1 MVCAIR
7 RQTISH
13 VLWVLTQRN
22 VNNNPSI
29 SRYCVVLWQLLTSTS
44 NALST
49 ERKHSDFPA
58 LLVDARPM
66 QSVLLVSWRAE
77 TDDSERSGRFR
88 GCACG
93 CDARVVV
100 MLAEMNK
107 QQVERRRSTPLS
119 VLLVV
124 VTLAVLRA
132 RRVDL
137 THGDHQPNH
146 HVTCT
151 RSHTATTSVNTTH
164 PAQPI
169 STRYPRYTHT
179 PV

>member
-7 RQTISH
+7 RQTIRD

-44 NALST
+44 NALRT
-49 ERKHSDFPA
+49 ERKQSDFTA

-66 QSVLLVSWRAE
+66 RSVLLVSWRAE
-77 TDDSERSGRFR
+77 TDDTERSG
-88 GCACG
+88 AE
-93 CDARVVV
+93 DSEAARVVV

-107 QQVERRRSTPLS
+107 QQVEPHRSTPLS

-124 VTLAVLRA
+124 VTPAVL
-132 RRVDL
+132 
-137 THGDHQPNH
+137 
-146 HVTCT
+146 
-151 RSHTATTSVNTTH
+151 
-164 PAQPI
+164 
-169 STRYPRYTHT
+169 
-179 PV
+179 

>member
-49 ERKHSDFPA
+49 ERKHSDFTA

-66 QSVLLVSWRAE
+66 RSVLLVSWRAE
-77 TDDSERSGRFR
+77 TDDTERSR
-88 GCACG
+88 AE
-93 CDARVVV
+93 DSEAARVVV
-100 MLAEMNK
+100 MLAEMNW
-107 QQVERRRSTPLS
+107 QQVEPRRSTPLS